1 MDIRNHEGYIDE
13 VPWQAIRNVEREA
26 VERLPFLPLVYICAP
41 YSGDVAKNTRK
52 AAEFAAFAYRRGN
65 IPITPHLLFPFLDD
79 ENPDERK
86 LALHMDLVL
95 YILPLHHAF
104 QHGGESPRKTGLPA
118 AAGCHLGR
126 IRGGVPVSGADDGHR
141 LFR

>member
-13 VPWQAIRNVEREA
+13 VPWQVIRNVEREA
-26 VERLPFLPLVYICAP
+26 VERSPFLPLIYICAP

-79 ENPDERK
+79 ENPDERR
-86 LALHMDLVL
+86 LAIHMDLVL
-95 YILPLHHAF
+95 IGKCKEVWVLGDRITVGMRVKIERAKRRRQPIRYFNSAF
-104 QHGGESPRKTGLPA
+104 REA
-118 AAGCHLGR
+118 AAL
-126 IRGGVPVSGADDGHR
+126 
-141 LFR
+141 

>member
-26 VERLPFLPLVYICAP
+26 VKRLPFLPLVYICAP
-41 YSGDVAKNTRK
+41 YSRDVAKNTRK

-79 ENPDERK
+79 ENPDGRR
-86 LALHMDLVL
+86 LAIHMDLVL
-95 YILPLHHAF
+95 IGKCKEVWVLGDRITVGMRVEIERAKRRRQAIRYFNGEF
-104 QHGGESPRKTGLPA
+104 QEA
-118 AAGCHLGR
+118 AVL
-126 IRGGVPVSGADDGHR
+126 
-141 LFR
+141 

>member
-13 VPWQAIRNVEREA
+13 VPWQVIRNVEREA
-26 VERLPFLPLVYICAP
+26 VERSPFLPLIYICAP

-79 ENPDERK
+79 ENPDERR
-86 LALHMDLVL
+86 LAIHMDLVL
-95 YILPLHHAF
+95 IGKCKEVWVLGDRITVGMRVKIERAKRRRQPIRYF
-104 QHGGESPRKTGLPA
+104 NSEFREA
-118 AAGCHLGR
+118 AAL
-126 IRGGVPVSGADDGHR
+126 
-141 LFR
+141 

>member
-13 VPWQAIRNVEREA
+13 VPWQVIRNVEREA
-26 VERLPFLPLVYICAP
+26 VERSPFLPLIYICAP

-79 ENPDERK
+79 ENPDERR
-86 LALHMDLVL
+86 LAIHMDLVL
-95 YILPLHHAF
+95 IGKCKEVWVLGDRITVGMRVEIERAKRRRQPIRYF
-104 QHGGESPRKTGLPA
+104 NSEFREA
-118 AAGCHLGR
+118 AAL
-126 IRGGVPVSGADDGHR
+126 
-141 LFR
+141 

>member
-26 VERLPFLPLVYICAP
+26 VERPPFLPLVYICAP

-79 ENPDERK
+79 ENPDERR
-86 LALHMDLVL
+86 LAIHMDLVL
-95 YILPLHHAF
+95 IGKCKEVWVLGDRITVRMRVEIERTKRRRQPIRYFNGEF
-104 QHGGESPRKTGLPA
+104 QEA
-118 AAGCHLGR
+118 AVL
-126 IRGGVPVSGADDGHR
+126 
-141 LFR
+141 

>member
-13 VPWQAIRNVEREA
+13 VPWQAIRNVERDA
-26 VERLPFLPLVYICAP
+26 VERTPFLPLVYICAP

-79 ENPDERK
+79 ENPDERR
-86 LALHMDLVL
+86 LAIHTDLVL
-95 YILPLHHAF
+95 IGKCKEVWVLGDRITVGMRVEIERAKRRRQAIRYFNGEF
-104 QHGGESPRKTGLPA
+104 QEA
-118 AAGCHLGR
+118 AVL
-126 IRGGVPVSGADDGHR
+126 
-141 LFR
+141 